1 MHFSRPRRTGPGQ
14 PSPLLPPT
22 CGGARLLDATPRQTC
37 PRPRPRA
44 QIAFKNSMI
53 HGILQFTLS
62 IAFRYVLHRNESRD
76 IRCRESFHVVYR
88 QSPPPTRRSATATNR
103 KIPRRICCVCT
114 TISIGDEPHAR
125 QVRSAP
131 GGMDGLR
138 REHRSRSQSGALK
151 KRSSGGLGWP
161 TQQLALR
168 FIHPS
173 TASRS
178 NQAED

>member
-1 MHFSRPRRTGPGQ
+1 MQGSGHRMHFSRPRRTGPGQ

-88 QSPPPTRRSATATNR
+88 QSPRPHGGVQLRPIEKSRDAYAASVQRFRSETSLMRGRSEAHR
-103 KIPRRICCVCT
+103 VGWMGFDE
-114 TISIGDEPHAR
+114 SIAR
-125 QVRSAP
+125 EARVGHSKSDR
-131 GGMDGLR
+131 
-138 REHRSRSQSGALK
+138 
-151 KRSSGGLGWP
+151 
-161 TQQLALR
+161 
-168 FIHPS
+168 
-173 TASRS
+173 
-178 NQAED
+178 AED